1 MNELI
6 SQILCSAAGLA
17 LAVDFSYTR
26 KFHCF
31 LFFGEPDFSEMDA
44 DLLED

>member
-17 LAVDFSYTR
+17 LAIDLSWQR
-26 KFHCF
+26 RFHCL
-31 LFFGEPDFSEMDA
+31 LFFGEPDFSKMDA